1 MCEGFGAA
9 PISDSQEAV
18 MTPSTARLA
27 RPRAAHLV
35 LVAIAAAA
43 IAAGV
48 ASARGAA
55 GPTNTSAPTIT
66 GVALTGNTLQASPG
80 TWNPADVT
88 VAYRWL
94 RCDPAGGDDSSDKTC
109 STIDGATRQTY
120 TVASAD
126 IGKRIRVRV
135 SASNR
140 GGTTEATSAATS
152 VVATP
157 GGKPASSS
165 APTIAGS
172 PVVGSKL
179 VGSPG
184 TWVGDAPITYSYQW
198 LRCDPAGNACN
209 PISGRTKSEYTPV
222 DNDVGKTLRLKVVA
236 RNSRGNADAFSTA
249 TGPVQDS
256 PNNGVITLPNGEKS
270 VDAKDV
276 PKDQRLVVDQVTFS
290 PNPVTSVN
298 ETISV
303 RIKVKDTRGNV
314 VRNAIVFIR
323 STPKVTSGGDHAPT
337 ATDGWV
343 QYGLQPEKDFPIKN
357 SYSVQFY
364 VKAYRANDPTL
375 GGIYGSR
382 LVQVATK
389 KP

>member
-1 MCEGFGAA
+1 M
-9 PISDSQEAV
+9 
-18 MTPSTARLA
+18 
-27 RPRAAHLV
+27 
-35 LVAIAAAA
+35 
-43 IAAGV
+43 
-48 ASARGAA
+48 
-55 GPTNTSAPTIT
+55 
-66 GVALTGNTLQASPG
+66 
-80 TWNPADVT
+80 
-88 VAYRWL
+88 
-94 RCDPAGGDDSSDKTC
+94 
-109 STIDGATRQTY
+109 
-120 TVASAD
+120 
-126 IGKRIRVRV
+126 
-135 SASNR
+135 SASSKA
-140 GGTTEATSAATS
+140 GTTEATSAATS
-152 VVATP
+152 VVTTP

-165 APTIAGS
+165 APTISGS

-184 TWVGDAPITYSYQW
+184 AWVGDAPITYSYQW

-236 RNSRGNADAFSTA
+236 RNSRGSSDAFSTA
-249 TGPVQDS
+249 TDAVQGS
-256 PNNGVITLPNGEKS
+256 PNNGIITLPNGEKS

-298 ETISV
+298 ETIGV

-343 QYGLQPEKDFPIKN
+343 QYGLQPEKDFPVKN
-357 SYSVQFY
+357 GYSVQFY

-389 KP
+389 RP

>member
-1 MCEGFGAA
+1 M
-9 PISDSQEAV
+9 P
-18 MTPSTARLA
+18 
-27 RPRAAHLV
+27 
-35 LVAIAAAA
+35 VAIAAAA
-43 IAAGV
+43 IAP
-48 ASARGAA
+48 ASRRRAA
-55 GPTNTSAPTIT
+55 QPGRRTRPTRRSP
-66 GVALTGNTLQASPG
+66 ASPSPATPFRPHREPG
-80 TWNPADVT
+80 ARADVT
-88 VAYRWL
+88 FAYRWL

-120 TVASAD
+120 TVVSAD

-135 SASNR
+135 SASSR

-165 APTIAGS
+165 APTISGS

-209 PISGRTKSEYTPV
+209 PISGRTSPSTPLSTTTP
-222 DNDVGKTLRLKVVA
+222 GRRSASRWSPGTAGATPTLLDGDRT
-236 RNSRGNADAFSTA
+236 S
-249 TGPVQDS
+249 VQGS

-303 RIKVKDTRGNV
+303 RIKVKDTRGYV

-357 SYSVQFY
+357 GYSVQFY
-364 VKAYRANDPTL
+364 VKAYRASDPTL

-389 KP
+389 SRSRRCGRGPRRIPPAGALQARRRAGGYW